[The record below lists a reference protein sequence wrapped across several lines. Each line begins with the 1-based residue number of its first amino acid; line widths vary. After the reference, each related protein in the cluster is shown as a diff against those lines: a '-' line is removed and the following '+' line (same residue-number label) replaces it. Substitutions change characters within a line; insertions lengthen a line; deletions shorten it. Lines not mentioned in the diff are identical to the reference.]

1 MDNLNKMSFEEIMK
15 KMNELQQIEINWKNN
30 KNPSQLRQA
39 IQNLKLND
47 LDYLVDK
54 VDDATALAMIVKLY
68 YYKFF
73 AIINM
78 KVKDMIM
85 EYRDNPV
92 KLQELQ
98 GELQKIL
105 NVDLSGMNFSEQFSE
120 DTVEETPKNKDI
132 NKKKLN

>member
-39 IQNLKLND
+39 IKNLKLND

-105 NVDLSGMNFSEQFSE
+105 NVDFPYIDLYS
-120 DTVEETPKNKDI
+120 
-132 NKKKLN
+132 

>member
-1 MDNLNKMSFEEIMK
+1 MDDLNKMSFEDIMK

-30 KNPSQLRQA
+30 KNPSQLRQG
-39 IQNLKLND
+39 IKNLKLND
-47 LDYLVDK
+47 FDYLTDK
-54 VDDATALAMIVKLY
+54 IDDPTALAMIVKLY

-78 KVKDMIM
+78 KVKDLIM

-98 GELQKIL
+98 AELQKIL
-105 NVDLSGMNFSEQFSE
+105 NVDLSNMNFSEQFSE
-120 DTVEETPKNKDI
+120 DTVEETPKNKVT

>member
-39 IQNLKLND
+39 IKNLKLND

>member
-15 KMNELQQIEINWKNN
+15 RMNELQQIEINWKNN